1 MSDNKYPNSG
11 VLWVNRKKT
20 EERHPDMTGT
30 IEIDRAL
37 LQELI
42 NLAKDKKDLKI
53 DVSAWKKKTKAGDG
67 FLSLKVKKGWEKEGG
82 SYGGGGS
89 YSGGGG
95 GGGRNTS
102 RHDDDD
108 IPF

>member
-11 VLWVNRKKT
+11 VLWQNRRKT
-20 EERHPDMTGT
+20 SDTQPDMTGT

-53 DVSAWKKKTKAGDG
+53 DVSAWRKKTKTGDG
-67 FLSLKVKKGWEKEGG
+67 FLSLKVKKGWEKE
-82 SYGGGGS
+82 GGS